1 MARGLEVRLQRL
13 ERIVGE
19 TDCPLTVVLL
29 KEGETPSEVRA
40 AHAATPG
47 RILIVQFVASA
58 AELEEGS
65 QIEQDAN
72 VATFPGHSVR

>member
-1 MARGLEVRLQRL
+1 
-13 ERIVGE
+13 
-19 TDCPLTVVLL
+19 VVLL

-58 AELEEGS
+58 AELEEGI

-72 VATFPGHSVR
+72 VATPPGYSAR